1 VSIDA
6 FGQAERFVTSGDYGS
21 AKAEYERIIGSESDN
36 SAAWYGL
43 GVVNHAVGDVEA
55 AIVAFER
62 AFLINRFH
70 APTAANLAFLFSERD
85 SDQAS
90 KYAKAAIEQGLSNDE
105 LQALASQLIE
115 DKEVPEEEAP
125 VILAKTVPVETES
138 ESYNLAEDITSLI
151 KESEFQSAMELISP
165 ALEGDYSTDAM
176 IWYYCGLCLH
186 NLDLREDAI
195 QSLNYSLQLDPGL
208 SLASDLVT
216 EIVTKLSEAE
226 QEIIEFTP
234 VATEEVTYAEFNPE
248 EEEDTLE
255 ISLEDT
261 LVVLQLK
268 AKDYTQE
275 GNHALAIQTWKKI
288 IQDYGSTYDS
298 WLGMSVALEGAGHVE
313 KASQCKQKA
322 EDLKTKNANPITD
335 EVDVDLV
342 AAAEDAKLSVAQ
354 NTPIDEASVNVAI
367 EWYNKGLTLLGEEK
381 GDQALNC
388 FDKAISS
395 TPRDERELRVRSY
408 NGRGHALHQLGK
420 FSESIQSYHQAIS
433 MDPTMVTGRT
443 LYNMGSSY
451 AAMEH
456 FADAIK
462 CFQQALNRELDSEEA
477 QLIQTQMNRC
487 SLLLKE
493 QNKSAKLQS

>member
-1 VSIDA
+1 M
-6 FGQAERFVTSGDYGS
+6 
-21 AKAEYERIIGSESDN
+21 
-36 SAAWYGL
+36 
-43 GVVNHAVGDVEA
+43 
-55 AIVAFER
+55 
-62 AFLINRFH
+62 
-70 APTAANLAFLFSERD
+70 
-85 SDQAS
+85 
-90 KYAKAAIEQGLSNDE
+90 SNDE
-105 LQALASQLIE
+105 LQALATI
-115 DKEVPEEEAP
+115 VIEEEEETEQEPP
-125 VILAKTVPVETES
+125 VILAEAVPVDTDSDNLTEEIS
-138 ESYNLAEDITSLI
+138 HLI
-151 KESEFQSAMELISP
+151 EESEFQSAMELISP

-186 NLDLREDAI
+186 NLDLSEDAI
-195 QSLNYSLQLDPGL
+195 QSLNYSLQLDPEL
-208 SLASDLVT
+208 TLAEDLVT
-216 EIVTKLSEAE
+216 EIETKLSEPE
-226 QEIIEFTP
+226 QEIVEFTP
-234 VATEEVTYAEFNPE
+234 VATEEVTYAEFVPD
-248 EEEDTLE
+248 EEEDSLE

-261 LVVLQLK
+261 LVVLQQK
-268 AKDYTQE
+268 AKNHSQE

-298 WLGMSVALEGAGHVE
+298 WSGMSDALEAAGHFE
-313 KASQCKQKA
+313 KANQCKQKA
-322 EDLKTKNANPITD
+322 EELKNKNSTSPRSEI
-335 EVDVDLV
+335 DVDLV
-342 AAAEDAKLSVAQ
+342 AAAEDAKMSVAQ
-354 NTPIDEASVNVAI
+354 NTPIDEESVNVAI
-367 EWYNKGLTLLGEEK
+367 EWYNKGLTLLGEDK

-462 CFQQALNRELDSEEA
+462 CFQQALNRELDSEES

>member
-1 VSIDA
+1 MDA
-6 FGQAERFVTSGDYGS
+6 FERAQQFVTSGDYTS
-21 AKAEYERIIGSESDN
+21 AKSEYEQIIGSESDN

-43 GVVNHAVGDVEA
+43 GVSNHAVGDIDG

-70 APTAANLAFLFSERD
+70 APTAANLAFLLSQRD
-85 SDQAS
+85 SDLAA

-105 LQALASQLIE
+105 LQALATI
-115 DKEVPEEEAP
+115 VIEEEEETEQEPP
-125 VILAKTVPVETES
+125 VILAEAVPVDTES
-138 ESYNLAEDITSLI
+138 NNLTEEISQLVE
-151 KESEFQSAMELISP
+151 ESEFQSAMELISP

-186 NLDLREDAI
+186 NLDLSEEAI
-195 QSLNYSLQLDPGL
+195 QSLNYSLQLDPEL
-208 SLASDLVT
+208 TPAADLVT
-216 EIVTKLSEAE
+216 EIERKLSEPE
-226 QEIIEFTP
+226 QEIVEFTP
-234 VATEEVTYAEFNPE
+234 VATEEVTYAEFVQD
-248 EEEDTLE
+248 EEEDSLE

-261 LVVLQLK
+261 LVVLQQK
-268 AKDYTQE
+268 ATNYTQE

-298 WLGMSVALEGAGHVE
+298 WTGMSDALEAAGHFE
-313 KASQCKQKA
+313 KANQCKQKA
-322 EDLKTKNANPITD
+322 EELKNKNSTTPAAEI
-335 EVDVDLV
+335 DVDLV
-342 AAAEDAKLSVAQ
+342 AAAEDAKMSVAQ
-354 NTPIDEASVNVAI
+354 NTPIDEESVNVAI
-367 EWYNKGLTLLGEEK
+367 EWYNKGLTLLGEDK

-462 CFQQALNRELDSEEA
+462 CFQQALNRELDSEES
-477 QLIQTQMNRC
+477 QLIHTQMNRC

-493 QNKSAKLQS
+493 QNKSANLQS

>member
-1 VSIDA
+1 MAS
-6 FGQAERFVTSGDYGS
+6 
-21 AKAEYERIIGSESDN
+21 
-36 SAAWYGL
+36 
-43 GVVNHAVGDVEA
+43 VV
-55 AIVAFER
+55 I
-62 AFLINRFH
+62 
-70 APTAANLAFLFSERD
+70 
-85 SDQAS
+85 
-90 KYAKAAIEQGLSNDE
+90 
-105 LQALASQLIE
+105 
-115 DKEVPEEEAP
+115 EEEEETEQEPP
-125 VILAKTVPVETES
+125 VILAEAVPVDTDSDNLTE
-138 ESYNLAEDITSLI
+138 EISLLI
-151 KESEFQSAMELISP
+151 EESEFQSAMELISP

-186 NLDLREDAI
+186 NLNLSEDAI
-195 QSLNYSLQLDPGL
+195 QSLNYSLQLDPEL
-208 SLASDLVT
+208 TPAEDLVT
-216 EIVTKLSEAE
+216 EIQTKLSEPE
-226 QEIIEFTP
+226 QEIVEFTP
-234 VATEEVTYAEFNPE
+234 VATEEVTYAEFVPD
-248 EEEDTLE
+248 EEEDSLE

-261 LVVLQLK
+261 LVVLQQK
-268 AKDYTQE
+268 AKNHSQE

-298 WLGMSVALEGAGHVE
+298 WSGMSDALEAAGHFE
-313 KASQCKQKA
+313 KANQCKQKA
-322 EDLKTKNANPITD
+322 EELKNKNSTTPAAEI
-335 EVDVDLV
+335 DVDLV
-342 AAAEDAKLSVAQ
+342 AAAEDAKMSVAQ
-354 NTPIDEASVNVAI
+354 NTPIDEESVNVAI
-367 EWYNKGLTLLGEEK
+367 EWYNKGLTLLGEDK

-462 CFQQALNRELDSEEA
+462 CFQQALNRELDNEES

>member
-1 VSIDA
+1 MDA
-6 FGQAERFVTSGDYGS
+6 FERAHQFVTSGDYTS
-21 AKAEYERIIGSESDN
+21 AKSEYEQIIDSESDN
-36 SAAWYGL
+36 SSAWYGL
-43 GVVNHAVGDVEA
+43 GVSNHAVGDIEG

-70 APTAANLAFLFSERD
+70 APTAANLAFLLSQRD
-85 SDQAS
+85 SEQAA
-90 KYAKAAIEQGLSNDE
+90 KYAKAAIEQGLSNDQ
-105 LQALASQLIE
+105 LLALATI
-115 DKEVPEEEAP
+115 VIEEEEETEQEPP
-125 VILAKTVPVETES
+125 VILAEAVPVDTDSDNLTEEIS
-138 ESYNLAEDITSLI
+138 HLI
-151 KESEFQSAMELISP
+151 EESEFQSAMELISP

-186 NLDLREDAI
+186 NLDLSEDAI
-195 QSLNYSLQLDPGL
+195 QSLNYSLQLDPEL
-208 SLASDLVT
+208 TLAEDLVT
-216 EIVTKLSEAE
+216 EIETKLSEPE
-226 QEIIEFTP
+226 QEIVEFTP
-234 VATEEVTYAEFNPE
+234 VATEEVTYAEFVPD
-248 EEEDTLE
+248 EEEDSLE

-261 LVVLQLK
+261 LVVLQQK
-268 AKDYTQE
+268 AKNHSQE

-298 WLGMSVALEGAGHVE
+298 WSGMSDALEAAGHFE
-313 KASQCKQKA
+313 KANQCKQKA
-322 EDLKTKNANPITD
+322 EELKNKNSTSPRSEI
-335 EVDVDLV
+335 DVDLV
-342 AAAEDAKLSVAQ
+342 AAAEDAKMSVAQ
-354 NTPIDEASVNVAI
+354 NTPIDEESVNVAI
-367 EWYNKGLTLLGEEK
+367 EWYNKGLTLLGEDK

-462 CFQQALNRELDSEEA
+462 CFQQALNRELDSEES

>member
-1 VSIDA
+1 MSIDA
-6 FGQAERFVTSGDYGS
+6 FAQAERFVTSGDYGS
-21 AKAEYERIIGSESDN
+21 AKSEYERIIGSDSDN

-43 GVVNHAVGDVEA
+43 GVVNHAVGDVDA

-70 APTAANLAFLFSERD
+70 APTAANLAFLYSQRD
-85 SDQAS
+85 SNQAS
-90 KYAKAAIEQGLSNDE
+90 KYAKAAIEQGLTNDE
-105 LQALASQLIE
+105 LQILASLLIE

-125 VILAKTVPVETES
+125 VILAEAVPVETES
-138 ESYNLAEDITSLI
+138 EPYNLAEDITSLI
-151 KESEFQSAMELISP
+151 EDSEFQSAMELISP

-186 NLDLREDAI
+186 NLDLSEDAI

-216 EIVTKLSEAE
+216 EIETKLSEPE
-226 QEIIEFTP
+226 QEIVEFTP
-234 VATEEVTYAEFNPE
+234 VATDEVTYAEFIPE
-248 EEEDTLE
+248 EEEDNLE

-261 LVVLQLK
+261 LVVLQQK

-298 WLGMSVALEGAGHVE
+298 WLGMSEALEGAGHVE

-322 EDLKTKNANPITD
+322 EDLKSQNANTTTD

-342 AAAEDAKLSVAQ
+342 AAAEDAKMSVAQ

-381 GDQALNC
+381 GGQALNC

>member
-1 VSIDA
+1 MSIDA
-6 FGQAERFVTSGDYGS
+6 FAQAERFVTSGDYGS
-21 AKAEYERIIGSESDN
+21 AKSEYERIIGSDSDN

-43 GVVNHAVGDVEA
+43 GVVNHAVGDVDA

-70 APTAANLAFLFSERD
+70 APTAANLAFLYSQRD
-85 SDQAS
+85 SKQAS
-90 KYAKAAIEQGLSNDE
+90 KYAKAAIEQGLTNDE
-105 LQALASQLIE
+105 LQILASLLIE

-125 VILAKTVPVETES
+125 VILAEAVPVETES
-138 ESYNLAEDITSLI
+138 EPYNLAEDITSLI
-151 KESEFQSAMELISP
+151 EDSEFQSAMELISP
-165 ALEGDYSTDAM
+165 ALEEDYSTDAM

-186 NLDLREDAI
+186 NLDLSEDAI

-216 EIVTKLSEAE
+216 EIETKLSEPE

-234 VATEEVTYAEFNPE
+234 VATDEVTYAEFIPE
-248 EEEDTLE
+248 EEEDNLE

-261 LVVLQLK
+261 LVVLQQK

-298 WLGMSVALEGAGHVE
+298 WLGMSEALEGAGHVE

-322 EDLKTKNANPITD
+322 EDLKSQNANTTTD

-342 AAAEDAKLSVAQ
+342 AAAEDAKMSVAQ

>member
-1 VSIDA
+1 MDA
-6 FGQAERFVTSGDYGS
+6 FAQAERFVTSGDYGS
-21 AKAEYERIIGSESDN
+21 AKSEYERIIGSESDN

-70 APTAANLAFLFSERD
+70 APTAANLAFLFSQRD

-105 LQALASQLIE
+105 LQALASQVIE

-125 VILAKTVPVETES
+125 VILAEAVPVETES
-138 ESYNLAEDITSLI
+138 QSYNLAEDITSLI
-151 KESEFQSAMELISP
+151 EESEFQSAMELISP

-186 NLDLREDAI
+186 NLDLSEDAI

-208 SLASDLVT
+208 SLASDLVAQI
-216 EIVTKLSEAE
+216 ETKLSEPE
-226 QEIIEFTP
+226 QEIVEFTP
-234 VATEEVTYAEFNPE
+234 VATEEVTYAEFIPE
-248 EEEDTLE
+248 EEEDSLE

-261 LVVLQLK
+261 LVVLQQK

-298 WLGMSVALEGAGHVE
+298 WLGMSEALEGAGHVE

-322 EDLKTKNANPITD
+322 EDLKSQNANPTTD

-342 AAAEDAKLSVAQ
+342 AAAEDAKMSVAQ
-354 NTPIDEASVNVAI
+354 NTPIDEESVNVAI

-456 FADAIK
+456 FSDAIK

>member
-1 VSIDA
+1 MSIDA
-6 FGQAERFVTSGDYGS
+6 FRQAQRFVTSGDYGS
-21 AKAEYERIIGSESDN
+21 AKSEYERIIGSDSDN

-43 GVVNHAVGDVEA
+43 GVVNHAVGDFEA

-70 APTAANLAFLFSERD
+70 APTAANLAFLFSQRD

-105 LQALASQLIE
+105 LQTLASQVIE

-125 VILAKTVPVETES
+125 VILAEAVPVENRS
-138 ESYNLAEDITSLI
+138 KSYNLAEDITSLI
-151 KESEFQSAMELISP
+151 EESEFQSAMELISP
-165 ALEGDYSTDAM
+165 ALEGDHSTDAM

-186 NLDLREDAI
+186 NLDLSEDAI

-216 EIVTKLSEAE
+216 KIETKLSEPE
-226 QEIIEFTP
+226 QEIVEFTP
-234 VATEEVTYAEFNPE
+234 VATEEVTYAEFIPE
-248 EEEDTLE
+248 EEDNLE

-261 LVVLQLK
+261 LVVLQQK

-275 GNHALAIQTWKKI
+275 GNHALAIQTWKKT
-288 IQDYGSTYDS
+288 IQNYGSTYDS
-298 WLGMSVALEGAGHVE
+298 WLGMAEALEGAGHVE
-313 KASQCKQKA
+313 KATQCRQKA
-322 EDLKTKNANPITD
+322 EDLKTQNDYPTSD
-335 EVDVDLV
+335 EVDIDLV
-342 AAAEDAKLSVAQ
+342 AAAEDAKMSVAQ
-354 NTPIDEASVNVAI
+354 NTPINEASVNVAI
-367 EWYNKGLTLLGEEK
+367 EWYNKGLTLIGEEK

-477 QLIQTQMNRC
+477 QLIKTQMNRC

>member
-1 VSIDA
+1 M
-6 FGQAERFVTSGDYGS
+6 
-21 AKAEYERIIGSESDN
+21 
-36 SAAWYGL
+36 
-43 GVVNHAVGDVEA
+43 
-55 AIVAFER
+55 AFER

-70 APTAANLAFLFSERD
+70 APTAANLAFLLSQRD
-85 SDQAS
+85 SEQAA

-105 LQALASQLIE
+105 LQALATI
-115 DKEVPEEEAP
+115 VIEEEEETEQEPP
-125 VILAKTVPVETES
+125 VILAEAVPVDTDSDNLTEEIS
-138 ESYNLAEDITSLI
+138 HLI
-151 KESEFQSAMELISP
+151 EESEFQSAMELISP

-186 NLDLREDAI
+186 NLDLSEDAI
-195 QSLNYSLQLDPGL
+195 QSLNYSLQLDPEL
-208 SLASDLVT
+208 TLAEDLVT
-216 EIVTKLSEAE
+216 EIETKLSEPE
-226 QEIIEFTP
+226 QEIVEFTP
-234 VATEEVTYAEFNPE
+234 VATEEVTYAEFVPD
-248 EEEDTLE
+248 EEEDSLE

-261 LVVLQLK
+261 LVVLQQK
-268 AKDYTQE
+268 AKNHSQE

-298 WLGMSVALEGAGHVE
+298 WSGMSDALEAAGHFE
-313 KASQCKQKA
+313 KANQCKQKA
-322 EDLKTKNANPITD
+322 EELKNKNSTSPRSEI
-335 EVDVDLV
+335 DVDLV
-342 AAAEDAKLSVAQ
+342 AAAEDAKMSVAQ
-354 NTPIDEASVNVAI
+354 NTPIDEESVNVAI
-367 EWYNKGLTLLGEEK
+367 EWYNKGLTLLGEDK

-462 CFQQALNRELDSEEA
+462 CFQQALNRELDSEES